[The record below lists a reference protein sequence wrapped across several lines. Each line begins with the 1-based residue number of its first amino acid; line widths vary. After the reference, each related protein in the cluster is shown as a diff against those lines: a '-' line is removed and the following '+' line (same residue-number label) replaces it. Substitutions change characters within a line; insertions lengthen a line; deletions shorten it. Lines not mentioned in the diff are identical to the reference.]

1 MVRGCVCVC
10 KGGAGGGGVLIQ
22 TSEQPVITARSQYTS
37 RVGFSA
43 VICSVVVVLCVS
55 FVSCSDCALGGVCV

>member
-1 MVRGCVCVC
+1 MCARGVR
-10 KGGAGGGGVLIQ
+10 GGVLIQ
-22 TSEQPVITARSQYTS
+22 TSEQPVITARSQYTG